1 MEEKDYRKK
10 VNEAFERIVKA
21 FDEIDP
27 DVVEA
32 ELSQGALTLTSRAKS
47 KTVLSAQP
55 SVRQIWLAAAAQGIA
70 AHFNWDAA
78 SGTWRDDKG
87 KGYELFAF
95 LSDVVHRAAD
105 LRVSF

>member
-10 VNEAFERIVKA
+10 VNEAFERIVAA
-21 FDEIDP
+21 FDEVDP
-27 DVVEA
+27 DIVEA
-32 ELSQGALTLTSRAKS
+32 ELSQGALTLTSRART

-70 AHFNWDAA
+70 AHFDWHEA
-78 SGTWRDDKG
+78 SGTWRDDKA
-87 KGYELFAF
+87 KGYELYSF
-95 LSDVVHRAAD
+95 LSEIIQRAAD